1 MKDTRVAKR
10 YARALFFAAEK
21 ANVIEAVEADLVA
34 ISNLSNQ
41 DATFRGFLHSPR
53 ISRDD
58 KIRIAERL
66 FADRVTALT
75 MSALRLLLNK
85 RREGEF
91 ERIRE
96 EFVNMRRERGAVLY
110 AIITSAVELTSA
122 EQEALRTK
130 LATQSGKRVE
140 SDFRIDPSL
149 MGGVKVAVGDY
160 VLDGTVRGSLNLL
173 RDRLKYDLLKQH

>member
-1 MKDTRVAKR
+1 MDTRVAKR

-21 ANVIEAVEADLVA
+21 ANVVEAVETDLDA
-34 ISNLSNQ
+34 ISNLSSQ
-41 DATFRGFLHSPR
+41 HAMFRGFLQSPR

-58 KIRIAERL
+58 KIRIAEKL

-75 MSALRLLLNK
+75 MSALRLILSK

-91 ERIRE
+91 EPIRE
-96 EFVNMRRERGAVLY
+96 EYIRMRRERGAVLY
-110 AIITSAVELTSA
+110 AIITSAVELTDS
-122 EQEALRTK
+122 EREAIRNK
-130 LATQSGKRVE
+130 LAAQSGKRVE
-140 SDFRIDPSL
+140 ADYRVDSHL
-149 MGGVKVAVGDY
+149 LGGVKVAIGDY